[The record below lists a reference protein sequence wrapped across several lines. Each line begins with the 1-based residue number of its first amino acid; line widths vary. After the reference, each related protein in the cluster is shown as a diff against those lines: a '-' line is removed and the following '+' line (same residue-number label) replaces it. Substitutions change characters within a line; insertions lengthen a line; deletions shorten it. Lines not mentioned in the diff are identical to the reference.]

1 MSLYYWSALL
11 FLWGLAVFW
20 LLLVRYTLHDFSRSR
35 LESICEEKN
44 RMSRFGDILKA
55 QDQTLILVDI
65 GLLFAF
71 FFALAL
77 FHQNMLF
84 SPEDAR
90 TFSEAALWFTELVLF
105 FFLMFVAMII
115 IPWTISRVSGEIILY
130 HSWTVLSPLLV
141 VFRPLVL
148 FAESTDRLMH
158 RLAGQQE
165 PTLTDSE
172 TIAEEL
178 QSVIDEGQREGVLED
193 NAGTMMY
200 RVMEMAEQDTS
211 SIMTPRTDMECIHVD
226 SSLEETR
233 RQVVEAGHSRIPII
247 GESTDDIL
255 GILYAKDLLKFP
267 PEKAEKFS
275 LRKLVRQPLYV
286 PETTGINTLLETM
299 KKERI
304 HIAIV
309 VDEYGGVAGLV
320 CMEDILE
327 EIVGEIDD
335 EYDEEEESGIE
346 VISETTVDI
355 DPRLHIDD
363 LNEQFG
369 YKLPEEGDYDTI
381 GGFILTL
388 LNRVPNQN
396 ETLDWNHLRFTI
408 LDVDQRKINKVRI
421 EVTQKQ
427 TEIQV
432 D

>member
-1 MSLYYWSALL
+1 MSLFFVLL
-11 FLWGLAVFW
+11 ACWGMASFW
-20 LLLVRYTLHDFSRSR
+20 LLLVRYSLHDFSRSR
-35 LESICEEKN
+35 LETICEQKKQ
-44 RMSRFGDILKA
+44 MSRFGDILKA
-55 QDQTLILVDI
+55 QDRMIILVDVWI
-65 GLLFAF
+65 LFLLFV
-71 FFALAL
+71 AL
-77 FHQNMLF
+77 FLF
-84 SPEDAR
+84 NQSPF
-90 TFSEAALWFTELVLF
+90 FSSLESQPLSESTLWFTELVVVFVGMF
-105 FFLMFVAMII
+105 FGFII
-115 IPWTISRVSGEIILY
+115 IPWSVARVAGEIILY
-130 HSWTVLSPLLV
+130 HSWRVLSPLLV
-141 VFRPLVL
+141 LCQPLVL
-148 FAESTDRLMH
+148 FAESTDKLIH
-158 RLAGQQE
+158 RMAGQQE
-165 PTLTDSE
+165 PTQTDSE

-211 SIMTPRTDMECIHVD
+211 SIMTPRTDMDCIHVD

-247 GESTDDIL
+247 GESTDDII
-255 GILYAKDLLKFP
+255 GILYAKDLLKVT
-267 PEKAEKFS
+267 PEKADKFS

-304 HIAIV
+304 HIAMV

-346 VISETTVDI
+346 IISETI
-355 DPRLHIDD
+355 AELDPRLHIDD
-363 LNEQFG
+363 LNEQFD
-369 YKLPEEGDYDTI
+369 YNLPEEGDYDTI

-396 ETLDWNHLRFTI
+396 EILDWNHLKFTI

-421 EVTQKQ
+421 EVTQKHS
-427 TEIQV
+427 ELPV